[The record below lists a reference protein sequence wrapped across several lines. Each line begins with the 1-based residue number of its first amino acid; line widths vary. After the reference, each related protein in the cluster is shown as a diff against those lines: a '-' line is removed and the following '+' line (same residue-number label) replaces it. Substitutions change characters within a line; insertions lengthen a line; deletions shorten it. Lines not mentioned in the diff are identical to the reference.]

1 MPWVGCGPYSAD
13 DGNSNSP
20 HKLHRPAKEKTNERT
35 RASTGMAPTEFA
47 PTNGGEAVAGILLKY
62 LPTTFRA
69 TDAVQ
74 KTTTVESVN
83 LFRQL
88 VDVWYR

>member
-1 MPWVGCGPYSAD
+1 
-13 DGNSNSP
+13 
-20 HKLHRPAKEKTNERT
+20 
-35 RASTGMAPTEFA
+35 MAPTEFA